1 MTTPAVSVIVA
12 ARDAEAT
19 LGACLASLR
28 ALDHPSYE
36 LIVVDNGST
45 DATRAIA
52 AAHDGV
58 RVLDEPRRGPAAA
71 RNTGIEA
78 ARGDVV
84 AFTDADCVVDP
95 RWLTKLTAALE
106 DRRDR
111 VAGGRILA
119 TRPANRVERYGER
132 IHDHEAALTKYDPP
146 YAITMNWAM
155 AEAARPPPVRRGAA
169 ARLGRRPVVAPAR
182 RGLVVRLRAA
192 RRSSCT
198 ATSARCSGWRR
209 RASPTPATAAAVRR
223 KHGIAGRRRPRAP
236 RSLPEAA
243 FEAGKA
249 LGALRP
255 RR

>member
-1 MTTPAVSVIVA
+1 MSPAVSVIVA

-28 ALDHPSYE
+28 ALDHPSFE

-52 AAHDGV
+52 EAHEGV
-58 RVLDEPRRGPAAA
+58 EVLDEPRRGPAAA
-71 RNTGIEA
+71 RNTGIEHA
-78 ARGDVV
+78 HGDVV
-84 AFTDADCVVDP
+84 AFTDADCVVDE
-95 RWLTKLTAALE
+95 RWLTALVE
-106 DRRDR
+106 ALDDKTDR

-132 IHDHEAALTKYDPP
+132 IHDHEAALTTYDPP

-155 AEAARPPPVRRGAA
+155 AKPPDPRPFDEQLLRGSDVDLSWRLHAQGWSFAYAPEAVVFHRNERTLYGLAQEGFIHASHGAKVRE
-169 ARLGRRPVVAPAR
+169 
-182 RGLVVRLRAA
+182 
-192 RRSSCT
+192 
-198 ATSARCSGWRR
+198 
-209 RASPTPATAAAVRR
+209 
-223 KHGIAGRRRPRAP
+223 KHGIEGRRRPRTP
-236 RSLPEAA
+236 RSLSEAA

-249 LGALRP
+249 LAALRP